1 MLQLRIL
8 FLFFLA
14 YTNASPVA
22 APACYGDDT
31 DFPAPAALD
40 CASGMIN
47 IKNDPFYAKSQTYG
61 ILEDS
66 PRNVP
71 INWPHRSC
79 MMTVTAI
86 DGSKTDTFALSQTMP
101 AFAAIYEI
109 CIRKKKSG
117 QGFGG
122 YIPIG
127 HGKTFYAVVQYNPSY
142 PTFAFDEHLLSSSNR
157 TDNATILQVSQASGS
172 TNTS

>member
-1 MLQLRIL
+1 MLQLRSL

-47 IKNDPFYAKSQTYG
+47 IKNDPFYAKSQAYG

-86 DGSKTDTFALSQTMP
+86 DGSKTDTFALSRTMP

-109 CIRKKKSG
+109 CIRKKKSR